1 MSYRISLLDKSPVAK
16 DATPGDALK
25 HTLHLAQ
32 QAEAWGYHRFWIAE
46 HHNTPRLASPS
57 PELLIAWIV
66 GQTRRIRVGSGGVML
81 QHYSPYKVAENFNLL
96 ANLAPGRVDLGVGK
110 APGGLPLSTQ
120 ALQRGGQD
128 KATFADKLT
137 ELDNWLSLPAT
148 AEEETADDEESLR
161 ATPIPVRSADRF
173 LLGASLESAA
183 LAASLDWNFVYAA
196 HLNGDKN
203 LMRQV
208 LTAWSSKS
216 QRDTVVA
223 VQVIVAQDA
232 EKAAE
237 LANLVEIWSVE
248 LENNQR
254 VSVGSETQAHAFA
267 RQAGSAIKRI
277 ERREPSL
284 LKGTAETV
292 NAGLAALSHEFG
304 IDEFIIDTPIA
315 DPAARVESL
324 RLLAGVQQA
333 KPVSDFAAEH
343 EAW

>member
-16 DATPGDALK
+16 DETPGDALK

-32 QAEAWGYHRFWIAE
+32 LAEAWGYHRFWIAE
-46 HHNTPRLASPS
+46 HHNTSRLASPS

-66 GQTRRIRVGSGGVML
+66 GQTQHIRVGSGGVML

-96 ANLAPGRVDLGVGK
+96 ASLAPGRVDLGVGK

-128 KATFADKLT
+128 KASFADKLT
-137 ELDNWLSLPAT
+137 ELDNWLTLPA
-148 AEEETADDEESLR
+148 APDEEETLR
-161 ATPIPVRSADRF
+161 ATPVPARGADRF

-208 LTAWSSKS
+208 LTAWSSKC

-223 VQVIVAQDA
+223 VQVIVAADE

-237 LANLVEIWSVE
+237 LASQVEIWSVE
-248 LENNQR
+248 LENSQR
-254 VSVGSETQAHAFA
+254 VSVASVAQAHAFS

-284 LKGTAETV
+284 LKGTAQTV
-292 NAGLAALSHEFG
+292 HAGLAALSQEFG
-304 IDEFIIDTPIA
+304 IDEFIIDTPIT
-315 DPAARVESL
+315 DPIARLQSL
-324 RLLAGVQQA
+324 RLLAGVEQT